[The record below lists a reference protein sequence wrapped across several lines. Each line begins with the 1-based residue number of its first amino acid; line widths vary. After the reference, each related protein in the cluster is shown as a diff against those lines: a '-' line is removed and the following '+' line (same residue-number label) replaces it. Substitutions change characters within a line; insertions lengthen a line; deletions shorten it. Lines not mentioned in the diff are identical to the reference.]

1 MRKLSL
7 VILGIV
13 VVAFVSCKG
22 NATSKIDQ
30 EKLEKATE
38 RDKKMAEPPTIEFDK
53 TEYDFGTVTDGE
65 KVKGSFRLKN
75 TGTSK
80 LVIFN
85 ATGSCGCTVPEWP
98 KKPVLPGETAEV
110 KFTFNS
116 SGRSG
121 NQSKTITLKTNTKK
135 GNERLRIKGVVAK
148 KGKK

>member
-7 VILGIV
+7 LILGIV

-22 NATSKIDQ
+22 SATSKIDK
-30 EKLEKATE
+30 EKLEQATE

-53 TEYDFGTVTDGE
+53 TEYDFGTVVEGE
-65 KVKGSFRLKN
+65 KVKGAFKLTN

-80 LVIFN
+80 LIIFS
-85 ATGSCGCTVPEWP
+85 AKGSCGCTVPEWP
-98 KKPVLPGETAEV
+98 KKPILPNETAEV

-121 NQSKTITLKTNTKK
+121 GQSKTITLKTNTKK
-135 GNERLRIKGVVAK
+135 GNERLRIKGIVTK
-148 KGKK
+148 KNKK